1 MSTLEVNQANYTY
14 QTPLDADLS
23 ITLVSGET
31 VRGDVIASGPKG
43 CTVLSNTGE
52 RSIQQLH
59 MIGVINHDSEPNAD
73 QSPPSVNQSQLVIDL
88 VLNHSETHILN
99 GDDIEFSAFDWML
112 TSDTLPTDGSPI
124 VTLYGQSWIGRPK
137 AIAEYCEAVKCPD
150 GSLVLDRKSM
160 KFNDINLDDHSWEA
174 LPIEEA
180 LELHV
185 GLKVT
190 CGRHAMLAKSYA
202 I

>member
-1 MSTLEVNQANYTY
+1 MGSESCIR
-14 QTPLDADLS
+14 DS
-23 ITLVSGET
+23 
-31 VRGDVIASGPKG
+31 
-43 CTVLSNTGE
+43 SNTGE

-59 MIGVINHDSEPNAD
+59 MISVINHDKEPHTD
-73 QSPPSVNQSQLVIDL
+73 QSPPSVNQSLLVTDL
-88 VLNHSETHILN
+88 VLNHSETHIFN

-124 VTLYGQSWIGRPK
+124 VTLYGQSWIGQPK
-137 AIAEYCEAVKCPD
+137 AIAEYCEAVKRSD
-150 GSLVLDRKSM
+150 GSLMLDRKSM
-160 KFNDINLDDHSWEA
+160 KFNEINLDDNSWEA
-174 LPIEEA
+174 LPNEEA
-180 LELHV
+180 LEPHV